1 MASTTGNV
9 HSQNFLLS
17 PHQQNLL
24 FAALNSNKVSDL
36 DTLAGQSADAST
48 IAPMAFDNSPLQQT
62 PVSGTLNG
70 FEESPYIDYDYQF
83 DGDGDFGEYDFSN
96 ISQDQMIGNLPG
108 SASSEGDDNGDST
121 VDGGDKR
128 SHPDDDEDEEDG
140 GGKRR
145 EGDEK
150 QSKKP
155 GRKPL
160 TSEPTSVSL
169 LIIIVSLLSLI
180 IPSET

>member
-1 MASTTGNV
+1 MAATTRNNQQ
-9 HSQNFLLS
+9 HQNFLLS

-24 FAALNSNKVSDL
+24 FAALNSNKVPDF
-36 DTLAGQSADAST
+36 DTMAPQSTDAGT
-48 IAPMAFDNSPLQQT
+48 IAPLAFDNSPLNQT

-70 FEESPYIDYDYQF
+70 FDESPYLDYDYQF
-83 DGDGDFGEYDFSN
+83 EGDGDFGDYDFSN

-108 SASSEGDDNGDST
+108 PASSEGDDGT
-121 VDGGDKR
+121 VDGADKR
-128 SHPDDDEDEEDG
+128 SHPDDDENEEDG

-160 TSEPTSVSL
+160 TSEPTSVSF
-169 LIIIVSLLSLI
+169 SPMS
-180 IPSET
+180 P